1 MKVLHISY
9 SDLSGGAAR
18 ATYRL
23 HTGLRTRGVVSKML
37 VLDKVSDDPDVIAPT
52 SNLGKG
58 WSKISR
64 YVEALPVKLLKTE
77 NHSLI
82 SPAWIGSNIL
92 KRQTAFEP
100 DIIQLH
106 WIGHE
111 LLRVEDISKFRP
123 PIVWRLPDMWAFA
136 GGEHYVQ
143 DCTRYQLGYLKNNRP
158 KGEGGFDL
166 NRWVWNRKLRAWKDI
181 SNLTIVTPSS
191 WLAKCASSS
200 YLFKDRRV
208 EVIHNG
214 LDPEQYKPI
223 DKPLA
228 RELMKLP
235 QDKQLILF
243 GALGATSD
251 RRKGFHLLQ
260 PALQCLSQSG
270 LRGNENIEIVVFGSS
285 QPENAIDLGFKSHY
299 LGYLHDDISLA
310 LVYSAADVMLVP
322 SIQEGFGQTA
332 SESLACG
339 TPVVCFDSTGLK
351 DIVDHQKNG
360 YRAKCFS
367 CEDLA
372 NGIAWVLQD
381 EQRWQSLSRR
391 AREKVEQEFT
401 LEIQARRYL
410 KLYQEVLQISNR
422 EGDKPN

>member
-1 MKVLHISY
+1 MNVLHISY

-52 SNLGKG
+52 SKLGKG

-92 KRQTAFEP
+92 KRPTAFEP

-123 PIVWRLPDMWAFA
+123 PIVWRLPDMWAFT

-143 DCTRYQLGYLKNNRP
+143 ECTRYQVGYLKNNRP

-181 SNLTIVTPSS
+181 SSLTIVTPSS

-260 PALQCLSQSG
+260 PALQRLSQSAG
-270 LRGNENIEIVVFGSS
+270 RGNENIEIVVFGAS

-299 LGYLHDDISLA
+299 LGSLHDDIALA
-310 LVYSAADVMLVP
+310 LVYSAADVMIVP

-339 TPVVCFDSTGLK
+339 TPVVCFNSTGLK
-351 DIVDHQKNG
+351 DIVEHQQNG
-360 YRAKCFS
+360 YLARPYEKN
-367 CEDLA
+367 DLA

-410 KLYQEVLQISNR
+410 KLYQEVLQTSNR
-422 EGDKPN
+422 KGDKPN

>member
-1 MKVLHISY
+1 
-9 SDLSGGAAR
+9 
-18 ATYRL
+18 
-23 HTGLRTRGVVSKML
+23 ML

-52 SNLGKG
+52 SKLGKG

-92 KRQTAFEP
+92 KRPTAFEP

-123 PIVWRLPDMWAFA
+123 PIVWRLPDMWAFT

-143 DCTRYQLGYLKNNRP
+143 ECTRYQVGYLKNNRP

-181 SNLTIVTPSS
+181 SSLTIVTPSS

-260 PALQCLSQSG
+260 PALQRLSQSAG
-270 LRGNENIEIVVFGSS
+270 RGNENIEIVVFGAS

-299 LGYLHDDISLA
+299 LGSLHDDIALA
-310 LVYSAADVMLVP
+310 LVYSAADVMIVP

-339 TPVVCFDSTGLK
+339 TPVVCFNSTGLK
-351 DIVDHQKNG
+351 DIVEHQQNG
-360 YRAKCFS
+360 YLARPYES
-367 CEDLA
+367 EDLA

-381 EQRWQSLSRR
+381 EQRWQALSRR

-410 KLYQEVLQISNR
+410 KLYQEVLQTSNR
-422 EGDKPN
+422 KGDKPN

>member
-1 MKVLHISY
+1 MNVLHISY

-52 SNLGKG
+52 SKLGKG

-92 KRQTAFEP
+92 KRPTAFEP

-123 PIVWRLPDMWAFA
+123 PIVWRLPDMWAFT

-143 DCTRYQLGYLKNNRP
+143 ECTRYQVGYLKNNRP

-181 SNLTIVTPSS
+181 SSLTIVTPSS

-260 PALQCLSQSG
+260 PALQRLSQSAG
-270 LRGNENIEIVVFGSS
+270 RGNENIEIVVFGAS

-299 LGYLHDDISLA
+299 LGSLHDDIALA
-310 LVYSAADVMLVP
+310 LVYSAADVMIVP

-339 TPVVCFDSTGLK
+339 TPVVCFNSTGLK
-351 DIVDHQKNG
+351 DIVEHQQNG
-360 YRAKCFS
+360 YLARPYES
-367 CEDLA
+367 EDLA

-381 EQRWQSLSRR
+381 EQRWQALSRR

-410 KLYQEVLQISNR
+410 KLYQEVLQTSNR
-422 EGDKPN
+422 KGDKPN

>member
-23 HTGLRTRGVVSKML
+23 HKGLRTIGIVSKML

-52 SNLGKG
+52 SKLGQG
-58 WSKISR
+58 WSQISR

-77 NHSLI
+77 NQNLI
-82 SPAWIGSNIL
+82 SPAWIGSNIVQ
-92 KRQTAFEP
+92 RSIAFEP
-100 DIIQLH
+100 NIIQLH

-123 PIVWRLPDMWAFA
+123 PIVWRLPDMWAFT

-143 DCTRYQLGYLKNNRP
+143 ECTRYQLGYLKNNRP
-158 KGEGGFDL
+158 KSEGGIDL

-214 LDPEQYKPI
+214 LDPAQYNPI
-223 DKPLA
+223 DKRLA
-228 RELMKLP
+228 REILKLP

-243 GALGATSD
+243 GALMATSD

-260 PALQCLSQSG
+260 LALQHLSQSG
-270 LRGNENIEIVVFGSS
+270 WQDNENIEIVVFGSS
-285 QPENAIDLGFKSHY
+285 QPENPLDLGFKSHY
-299 LGYLHDDISLA
+299 LGYLQDEIALA
-310 LVYSAADVMLVP
+310 LVYSAADVMIVP
-322 SIQEGFGQTA
+322 SVQEAFGQTA
-332 SESLACG
+332 SEALACG
-339 TPVVCFDSTGLK
+339 TPVVCFDTTGLK
-351 DIVDHQKNG
+351 DIVEHQENG
-360 YRAKCFS
+360 YRAKGFS
-367 CEDLA
+367 AEDLA

-381 EQRWQSLSRR
+381 EQRWKALSRR